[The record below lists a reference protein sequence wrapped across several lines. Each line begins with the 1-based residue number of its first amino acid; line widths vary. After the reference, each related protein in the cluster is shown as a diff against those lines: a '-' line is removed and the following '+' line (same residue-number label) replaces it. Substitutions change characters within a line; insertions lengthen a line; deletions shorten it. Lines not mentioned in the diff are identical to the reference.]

1 MEKKYYDRGRDKAF
15 IGAAI
20 GAVGGIIGGIFGNKK
35 KKKRAAAQAEAERI
49 NALNQQNAINTQ
61 YQNQQAAIDA
71 QYKQNVLNVQAQE
84 KLNREQNEL
93 AAKKTGIENAAGL
106 TALYANQAE
115 LDKEFRN
122 RFMACGGKRKLR
134 KCGGRSKAACG
145 TATPRKGRSKASLG
159 SFMESST
166 GQLLG
171 DVVGGVSSGI
181 GSIFANTGATYT
193 PTATKL
199 NYRTNTYRT
208 YDPADLEV
216 YDGITDKFTGRQV
229 GENKASYAN
238 AQNNNMVAMNTLGQ
252 APTAAITAGSNT
264 TYQPRYR
271 NGGRKK
277 LVKRVR

>member
-20 GAVGGIIGGIFGNKK
+20 GAVGGIIGGILGNKK
-35 KKKRAAAQAEAERI
+35 KKKQAAAKAEAERI

-171 DVVGGVSSGI
+171 NVVGGVSSGI

-193 PTATKL
+193 PTSTKL
-199 NYRTNTYRT
+199 KYRTNTYRT

-238 AQNNNMVAMNTLGQ
+238 AQNNNMVAMNILGQ

-277 LVKRVR
+277 LVKRAR

>member
-20 GAVGGIIGGIFGNKK
+20 GAVGGIIGGIFGRKK
-35 KKKRAAAQAEAERI
+35 AKKQAAAQAEAERI
-49 NALNQQNAINTQ
+49 NALNQQNAINAQ
-61 YQNQQAAIDA
+61 YQNTQNAINA
-71 QYKQNVLNVQAQE
+71 QYEQNVLNVQAQE

-122 RFMACGGKRKLR
+122 RFMACGGKRKLH
-134 KCGGRSKAACG
+134 KCGGRTKAVCG
-145 TATPRKGRSKASLG
+145 GTTPRKGRSKAGLG
-159 SFMESST
+159 SFMQSST
-166 GQLLG
+166 GQILG
-171 DVVGGVSSGI
+171 NAIGGFNSGI
-181 GSIFANTGATYT
+181 SSIFAGTTPTYT

-199 NYRTNTYRT
+199 NYKVNEYKTYK
-208 YDPADLEV
+208 PADLEV

-238 AQNNNMVAMNTLGQ
+238 AQNNNMIAMNTLGQ
-252 APTAAITAGSNT
+252 APTAAIAAGSNT

-277 LVKRVR
+277 LVKYAR

>member
-1 MEKKYYDRGRDKAF
+1 METKYYDRGRDKAF

-20 GAVGGIIGGIFGNKK
+20 GAVGGIIGGILGNKK
-35 KKKRAAAQAEAERI
+35 KKKQAAAQAEAERI
-49 NALNQQNAINTQ
+49 NALNQQNAIDTQ

-71 QYKQNVLNVQAQE
+71 QYRQNVLNVQAQE

-134 KCGGRSKAACG
+134 KCGGRSKAACC
-145 TATPRKGRSKASLG
+145 TVTPRKGRSKAGLG
-159 SFMESST
+159 SFMQSST

-193 PTATKL
+193 PTAAKL

-216 YDGITDKFTGRQV
+216 YDGVADKFTGRQV

-264 TYQPRYR
+264 MYQPRYR

-277 LVKRVR
+277 LVKRAR

>member
-1 MEKKYYDRGRDKAF
+1 MEKKYYDRGRNKAF

-35 KKKRAAAQAEAERI
+35 KKKQAAAKAEAERI
-49 NALNQQNAINTQ
+49 NALNQQNAIDTQ

-71 QYKQNVLNVQAQE
+71 QYEQNLLNVQAQE

-171 DVVGGVSSGI
+171 NVVGGVSSGI

-199 NYRTNTYRT
+199 KYRTNTYRT

-277 LVKRVR
+277 LVKRAR

>member
-20 GAVGGIIGGIFGNKK
+20 GAVGGIIGGILGNKK

-49 NALNQQNAINTQ
+49 NALNQQNAIDTQ

-71 QYKQNVLNVQAQE
+71 QYQQNVLNVQAQE

-122 RFMACGGKRKLR
+122 RFMACGGKRKLH

-171 DVVGGVSSGI
+171 NVVGGVSSGI

-193 PTATKL
+193 PTSTKL

-208 YDPADLEV
+208 YAPADLEV

-238 AQNNNMVAMNTLGQ
+238 AQNNNMVVMNTLGQ

-264 TYQPRYR
+264 MYQPRYR

-277 LVKRVR
+277 LVKRAR

>member
-35 KKKRAAAQAEAERI
+35 KKKQAAAKAEAERI

-71 QYKQNVLNVQAQE
+71 QYIQNVLNVQAQE

-145 TATPRKGRSKASLG
+145 TATPRKGRSKAGLG
-159 SFMESST
+159 SFIQSST

-171 DVVGGVSSGI
+171 NVVGGVSSGI
-181 GSIFANTGATYT
+181 GSIFANTGTTYT
-193 PTATKL
+193 PTTAKL

-208 YDPADLEV
+208 YDPANLEV

-277 LVKRVR
+277 LVKRAR

>member
-35 KKKRAAAQAEAERI
+35 KKKQAAAKAEAERI
-49 NALNQQNAINTQ
+49 NALNQQNAIDTQ

-277 LVKRVR
+277 LVKRAR

>member
-35 KKKRAAAQAEAERI
+35 KKKQAAAQAEAERI
-49 NALNQQNAINTQ
+49 NALNQQNAIDTQ

-71 QYKQNVLNVQAQE
+71 QYEQNVLNVQAQE

-171 DVVGGVSSGI
+171 NVVGGVSSGI

-216 YDGITDKFTGRQV
+216 YDGVADKFTGRQV

-264 TYQPRYR
+264 MYQPRYR

-277 LVKRVR
+277 LVKRAR

>member
-1 MEKKYYDRGRDKAF
+1 METKYYDRDRDKAF

-35 KKKRAAAQAEAERI
+35 KKKQAAAQAEAERI
-49 NALNQQNAINTQ
+49 NALNQQNAIDTQ
-61 YQNQQAAIDA
+61 YKNQQAAIDA
-71 QYKQNVLNVQAQE
+71 QYEQNVLNVQAQE

-145 TATPRKGRSKASLG
+145 TVTPRKGRSKAGLG
-159 SFMESST
+159 SFMQSST

-171 DVVGGVSSGI
+171 NVVGGVSSGI

-193 PTATKL
+193 PTTTKL

-229 GENKASYAN
+229 GENKATYAN

-277 LVKRVR
+277 LVKRAC

>member
-35 KKKRAAAQAEAERI
+35 KKKQAAAQAEAERI
-49 NALNQQNAINTQ
+49 NALNQQNAIDTQ

-71 QYKQNVLNVQAQE
+71 QYEQNVLNVQAQE

-171 DVVGGVSSGI
+171 NVVGGVSSGI

-238 AQNNNMVAMNTLGQ
+238 AQNNNMVTMNTLGQ

-264 TYQPRYR
+264 MYQPRYR

-277 LVKRVR
+277 LVKRAH

>member
-1 MEKKYYDRGRDKAF
+1 METKYVDRDKAF
-15 IGAAI
+15 WGAAI
-20 GAVGGIIGGIFGNKK
+20 GAVGGIVGGLFGR
-35 KKKRAAAQAEAERI
+35 KKRKKQAEAQRQAEMI
-49 NALNQQNAINTQ
+49 NYQNQQNAIDAQ
-61 YQNQQAAIDA
+61 YQNTQNAINA
-71 QYKQNVLNVQAQE
+71 QYQQNVLNVQAQE

-145 TATPRKGRSKASLG
+145 TATPRKRRSKAGLG
-159 SFMESST
+159 SFMQSST

-171 DVVGGVSSGI
+171 NVVGGVSSGI

-229 GENKASYAN
+229 GENKATYAN

-277 LVKRVR
+277 LVKRAR

>member
-20 GAVGGIIGGIFGNKK
+20 GAVGGIVGGLFGR
-35 KKKRAAAQAEAERI
+35 KKRKKQAAAQAEAERI
-49 NALNQQNAINTQ
+49 NALNQQNAIDTQ
-61 YQNQQAAIDA
+61 YKNQQAAIDA
-71 QYKQNVLNVQAQE
+71 QYEQNVLNVKAQE
-84 KLNREQNEL
+84 ELNRQQNEL

-145 TATPRKGRSKASLG
+145 TATPRKGRSKAGLG
-159 SFMESST
+159 SFIQSST

-171 DVVGGVSSGI
+171 NVVGGVSSGI

-216 YDGITDKFTGRQV
+216 YDGVADKFNIRKT
-229 GENKASYAN
+229 GENTAKYAN

-252 APTAAITAGSNT
+252 APTAAITAVS
-264 TYQPRYR
+264 QIQSPRYAY
-271 NGGRKK
+271 GGGKKVHKRK
-277 LVKRVR
+277 R

>member
-35 KKKRAAAQAEAERI
+35 KKKQAAAQAKAERI
-49 NALNQQNAINTQ
+49 NALNQQNAIDTQ

-71 QYKQNVLNVQAQE
+71 QYEQNVLNVQAQE

-277 LVKRVR
+277 LVKRAR

>member
-35 KKKRAAAQAEAERI
+35 KKKQAAAQAKAERI
-49 NALNQQNAINTQ
+49 NALNQQNAIDTQ

-71 QYKQNVLNVQAQE
+71 QYKQNILNVQAQE

-171 DVVGGVSSGI
+171 NVVGGVSSGI

-199 NYRTNTYRT
+199 KYRTNTYRT

-277 LVKRVR
+277 LVKRAR